1 MEFET
6 NTTSDVSG
14 DISDEARLA
23 ASSRVNVVTPA
34 HEDVVPED
42 PSDDYSV
49 NQRILQG
56 PIANLPIDSEV
67 TIADATSLAAPI
79 ANHHSRTPLWI
90 GLGTVVTISAVA
102 GLWLIL
108 PH

>member
-56 PIANLPIDSEV
+56 PIANLPIDSEA
-67 TIADATSLAAPI
+67 TIADTAPLANPI
-79 ANHHSRTPLWI
+79 ANYHSRTPLWVS
-90 GLGTVVTISAVA
+90 LGVVVTISAAA
-102 GLWLIL
+102 GIWLIL